1 MMVAFGPGS
10 PYDRTESQS
19 YSKGMK
25 DKSMYPIKGKWRTFV
40 LNRFVKYFPTGET
53 LESYLNNEDDAN
65 LDPDNIIRLLPL
77 VALYAGRHEMLQLAE
92 EAALQLQ
99 VNDMNIT
106 IILAACRIMESFILH
121 TDLSIEDHLKAVIAD
136 LKSSS
141 RLHPQPL
148 DRAVAGHLL
157 TALDYSAKLD
167 VQSATMKFGKAWGI
181 ETMNGII
188 MYNYGRGRELFWTFA
203 NVLVTGKHGIVQWL
217 ENTGGMV

>member
-1 MMVAFGPGS
+1 MVTKIQLFTQLFCIQYPYLLALGFNANDCAKKMMVAFGPGS
-10 PYDRTESQS
+10 PYDHTGSQS

-167 VQSATMKFGKAWGI
+167 VQSATMKFGKA
-181 ETMNGII
+181 
-188 MYNYGRGRELFWTFA
+188 
-203 NVLVTGKHGIVQWL
+203 
-217 ENTGGMV
+217 